1 MFLEA
6 ILVAIHDRMDTRSAI
21 ADTMMMAMSTAM
33 SAVPR
38 RSSRRLSDFSDIA
51 HLTNGFKKWRDSSKV
66 TPGEWV
72 HEYLRQKYPSVR
84 AEFEKNAQ
92 LVKQHQQ
99 TITDIIEMAV
109 ESFAR
114 FNFADDSL
122 GPLLVSYASE
132 NGILEE
138 REGFDRLYWA
148 RVSEALCQ
156 LSRQFPLKSHK
167 WDTVSS
173 WRIVILFIINKIEYG
188 FQLETKSLKSQR
200 SFDNPC
206 YSKA

>member
-33 SAVPR
+33 SA
-38 RSSRRLSDFSDIA
+38 
-51 HLTNGFKKWRDSSKV
+51 NGFKKWRDSSKV

-109 ESFAR
+109 ESVDSL
-114 FNFADDSL
+114 DDSL

-138 REGFDRLYWA
+138 RG
-148 RVSEALCQ
+148 
-156 LSRQFPLKSHK
+156 
-167 WDTVSS
+167 
-173 WRIVILFIINKIEYG
+173 
-188 FQLETKSLKSQR
+188 
-200 SFDNPC
+200 
-206 YSKA
+206 